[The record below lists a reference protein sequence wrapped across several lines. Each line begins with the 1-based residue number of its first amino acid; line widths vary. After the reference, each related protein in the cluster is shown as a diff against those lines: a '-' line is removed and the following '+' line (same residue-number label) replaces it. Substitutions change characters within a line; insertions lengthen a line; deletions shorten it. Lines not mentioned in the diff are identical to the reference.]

1 MAKKHDNFST
11 DNVAGRILMK
21 RIKRVLSFTLV
32 LALMFS
38 ISLEGNSLV
47 ANAKKKIQLNK
58 KKVTLVVGNKT
69 KLKLKNNKKKVKW
82 SSSKRTVAIVSSKG
96 VVTAKKKGTATI
108 TAKAGKKKYTCK
120 VTVKAKKRQA
130 PVTTQAPTEIP
141 RATKTPTATV
151 SPDIP
156 DSYKNES
163 DVSILQ
169 GIIRE
174 QKQKG
179 AAVSEDLDDIEQYT
193 WREGRLVGVK
203 WQGSSVC
210 DKLDVSGLTAL
221 EYLNCGGNQLS
232 SLDVSKN
239 TALKYLYCGDNQL
252 NSLDVSKNTALE
264 RLDCYS
270 NQLSSLD
277 VSGLTALEYL
287 NCDRNQLSSLDVSKN
302 TALEVLSCDDTVTVI
317 GKKNTSVE

>member
-1 MAKKHDNFST
+1 MSLVLYCHQLEKSGFIKLFKGNGGENTIAKKHDNFST

-47 ANAKKKIQLNK
+47 ANAKTKTQLNK
-58 KKVTLVVGNKT
+58 KKVTLIVGNKT

-108 TAKAGKKKYTCK
+108 TAKTGKKKYTCK
-120 VTVKAKKRQA
+120 VTVKAKKKQA
-130 PVTTQAPTEIP
+130 PITTPA
-141 RATKTPTATV
+141 PTATV

-163 DVSILQ
+163 DVSILK
-169 GIIRE
+169 GIIQE

-203 WQGSSVC
+203 WQELGVC

-221 EYLNCGGNQLS
+221 
-232 SLDVSKN
+232 
-239 TALKYLYCGDNQL
+239 
-252 NSLDVSKNTALE
+252 
-264 RLDCYS
+264 
-270 NQLSSLD
+270 
-277 VSGLTALEYL
+277 
-287 NCDRNQLSSLDVSKN
+287 
-302 TALEVLSCDDTVTVI
+302 
-317 GKKNTSVE
+317 

>member
-38 ISLEGNSLV
+38 ISLERNSLV

-120 VTVKAKKRQA
+120 VTVKAKK
-130 PVTTQAPTEIP
+130 
-141 RATKTPTATV
+141 K
-151 SPDIP
+151 
-156 DSYKNES
+156 
-163 DVSILQ
+163 
-169 GIIRE
+169 
-174 QKQKG
+174 
-179 AAVSEDLDDIEQYT
+179 
-193 WREGRLVGVK
+193 
-203 WQGSSVC
+203 
-210 DKLDVSGLTAL
+210 
-221 EYLNCGGNQLS
+221 
-232 SLDVSKN
+232 
-239 TALKYLYCGDNQL
+239 
-252 NSLDVSKNTALE
+252 
-264 RLDCYS
+264 
-270 NQLSSLD
+270 
-277 VSGLTALEYL
+277 
-287 NCDRNQLSSLDVSKN
+287 
-302 TALEVLSCDDTVTVI
+302 
-317 GKKNTSVE
+317 

>member
-1 MAKKHDNFST
+1 MSLVLFCHQLEKSGFIKLFKGNGGENTMAKKHDNFST

-38 ISLEGNSLV
+38 MSLEGNSLV
-47 ANAKKKIQLNK
+47 ANAKTKIQLNK
-58 KKVTLVVGNKT
+58 KKVTLIVGEKT

-120 VTVKAKKRQA
+120 VTVKAKKKQA
-130 PVTTQAPTEIP
+130 PVTTRVPVTTQAPTEIP
-141 RATKTPTATV
+141 RATKTPTATPTV

-179 AAVSEDLDDIEQYT
+179 ATVSEDLDDKQYT
-193 WREGRLVGVK
+193 WRNGRLVGVN
-203 WQGSSVC
+203 WQESGVC

-221 EYLNCGGNQLS
+221 ESLDCCGNQLS
-232 SLDVSKN
+232 SLDVS
-239 TALKYLYCGDNQL
+239 A
-252 NSLDVSKNTALE
+252 
-264 RLDCYS
+264 
-270 NQLSSLD
+270 
-277 VSGLTALEYL
+277 LTALE
-287 NCDRNQLSSLDVSKN
+287 SLK
-302 TALEVLSCDDTVTVI
+302 CDDTVTVI
-317 GKKNTSVE
+317 GKENTRVE

>member
-120 VTVKAKKRQA
+120 VTVKAKKKQA
-130 PVTTQAPTEIP
+130 PVTTRVPVTTQAPTEIP
-141 RATKTPTATV
+141 RATKTPTATPTPVLTATPTPTV

-179 AAVSEDLDDIEQYT
+179 AAVSEDLDDI
-193 WREGRLVGVK
+193 
-203 WQGSSVC
+203 
-210 DKLDVSGLTAL
+210 
-221 EYLNCGGNQLS
+221 
-232 SLDVSKN
+232 
-239 TALKYLYCGDNQL
+239 
-252 NSLDVSKNTALE
+252 
-264 RLDCYS
+264 
-270 NQLSSLD
+270 
-277 VSGLTALEYL
+277 
-287 NCDRNQLSSLDVSKN
+287 
-302 TALEVLSCDDTVTVI
+302 
-317 GKKNTSVE
+317 